1 MLSYPML
8 TQKGLVMDQNQ
19 ITSCMGNKTKIQLVE
34 MEMKTIALE
43 KLQLLIDKRSK
54 QQRNIS
60 TLESTTRYLSRRI

>member
-8 TQKGLVMDQNQ
+8 TQKGLAMDQNQ

-34 MEMKTIALE
+34 MEMKTIGLE

-54 QQRNIS
+54 QQQNIS

>member
-8 TQKGLVMDQNQ
+8 TQKGLAIDQNQ

-34 MEMKTIALE
+34 MEMKTIGLE

-60 TLESTTRYLSRRI
+60 TLESTTRHLSRRI

>member
-8 TQKGLVMDQNQ
+8 TQKGLAMDQNQ

-34 MEMKTIALE
+34 MEMKTMGLE

-60 TLESTTRYLSRRI
+60 TLESTTRHLSRRI

>member
-8 TQKGLVMDQNQ
+8 TQKGLAMDQNQ

-34 MEMKTIALE
+34 MEMKTMGLE

-54 QQRNIS
+54 Q
-60 TLESTTRYLSRRI
+60 

>member
-8 TQKGLVMDQNQ
+8 TQKGLAMDQNQ

-34 MEMKTIALE
+34 MEMKTMGLE

>member
-1 MLSYPML
+1 MLA
-8 TQKGLVMDQNQ
+8 QKGLAMDQNQ
-19 ITSCMGNKTKIQLVE
+19 ITSCVGNKTKIQLVE
-34 MEMKTIALE
+34 MEMKTIGLE

>member
-8 TQKGLVMDQNQ
+8 TQKGLAMDQNQ

-34 MEMKTIALE
+34 MEVKTIGLE

>member
-8 TQKGLVMDQNQ
+8 TQKGLAMDQNQ

-34 MEMKTIALE
+34 MEMKTIGLE

>member
-8 TQKGLVMDQNQ
+8 TQKGLAMDQNQ
-19 ITSCMGNKTKIQLVE
+19 ITSCMGNKTKVQLVE
-34 MEMKTIALE
+34 MEMKTIGLE

>member
-8 TQKGLVMDQNQ
+8 TQKGLAMDQNQ

-34 MEMKTIALE
+34 MEMKIGLE

>member
-8 TQKGLVMDQNQ
+8 TQKGLAMDQNQ
-19 ITSCMGNKTKIQLVE
+19 ITSCMANKTKIQLVE
-34 MEMKTIALE
+34 MEMKTMGLE

>member
-8 TQKGLVMDQNQ
+8 AQKGLAMDQNQ
-19 ITSCMGNKTKIQLVE
+19 ITSCVGNKTKIQLVE
-34 MEMKTIALE
+34 MEMKTIGLE